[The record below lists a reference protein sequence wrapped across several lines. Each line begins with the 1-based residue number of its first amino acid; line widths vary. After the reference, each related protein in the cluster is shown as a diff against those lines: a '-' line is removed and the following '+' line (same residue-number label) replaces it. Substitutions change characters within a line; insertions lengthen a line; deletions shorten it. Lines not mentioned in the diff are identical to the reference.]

1 MRSTKKIKR
10 PHLSII
16 VPVFNEEIRVNNL
29 YKLHEF
35 IAKKKYIKE
44 CIVVNDGS
52 TDTTLSQLRT
62 IRNKTNITI
71 ISYKKN
77 KGKGYAIKKGIER
90 ATGTHTVI
98 MDVDLSTD
106 LRVLDELVPLL
117 KTEKIV
123 VGTRKNP
130 RATLIQ
136 RQPVL
141 REMMGRGF
149 TALSQWLMGVY
160 VSDFT
165 CGLKCYEIGV
175 AKKIAKLQRIDRWAF
190 DNEYLYLASKMGIH
204 IAEVPVV
211 WKNDRKTKVRFPQD
225 ILTSLRDLLR
235 IRMGRYEIHLP

>member
-1 MRSTKKIKR
+1 MRSTKKINKVL
-10 PHLSII
+10 LSIV

-29 YKLHEF
+29 YKLHEH
-35 IAKKKYIKE
+35 ITKKKYIKE

-52 TDTTLSQLRT
+52 SDTTLSQLRT
-62 IRNKTNITI
+62 IRLKTKIKI
-71 ISYKKN
+71 VSYKKN
-77 KGKGYAIKKGIER
+77 RGKGYAIKKGIEK
-90 ATGTHTVI
+90 ATGTHAVI

-106 LRVLDELVPLL
+106 LRVLDELIPLL
-117 KTEKIV
+117 KTERVV

-130 RATLIQ
+130 HATLIQ

-141 REMMGRGF
+141 REMMGRAF
-149 TALSQWLMGVY
+149 TTLSQWVTGVT

-165 CGLKCYEIGV
+165 CGLKCYEMGV
-175 AKKIAKLQRIDRWAF
+175 AKKIAKLQKIDRWAF

-204 IAEVPVV
+204 IAEIPVI

-235 IRMGRYEIHLP
+235 IRLGRYEMRLP